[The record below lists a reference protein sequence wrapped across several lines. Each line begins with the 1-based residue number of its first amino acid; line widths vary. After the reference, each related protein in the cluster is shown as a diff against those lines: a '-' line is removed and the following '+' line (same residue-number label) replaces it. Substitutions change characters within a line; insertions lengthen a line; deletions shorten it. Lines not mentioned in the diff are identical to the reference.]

1 MLNNVSL
8 INKILILGGFLLFRS
23 VVTEIT
29 TNLKK
34 EILKK
39 RIENVFSIYLI
50 YMHKSII
57 MTLDIFSSVTLFPDN
72 EPLLLFKKGIYNG
85 YKPCS

>member
-1 MLNNVSL
+1 MIKNVRL

-50 YMHKSII
+50 YMQKSII
-57 MTLDIFSSVTLFPDN
+57 MTLDIFRFVTLFPDN
-72 EPLLLFKKGIYNG
+72 EPFLLFKKGIYNG